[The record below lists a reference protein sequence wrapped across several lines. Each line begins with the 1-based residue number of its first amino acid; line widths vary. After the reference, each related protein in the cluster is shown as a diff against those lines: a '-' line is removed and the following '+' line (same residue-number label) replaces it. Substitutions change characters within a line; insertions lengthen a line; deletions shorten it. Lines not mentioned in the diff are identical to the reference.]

1 MAATFF
7 RVAEWWYFKYALGVW
22 MIFIKRRISQVS
34 GIALIVHGPSIWSTK
49 VPLSII
55 LLLWYHK
62 IIWEFFSNIPPYY
75 WVCAKICQY
84 WLLKNAKIIS
94 RILWRFIGKI
104 WKVYFSGEGIF
115 GWHNPKKCQNLKKKY
130 YSIPKRLLG
139 QTNNLYTYKGHIEH
153 VGFT

>member
-1 MAATFF
+1 MMVFQV
-7 RVAEWWYFKYALGVW
+7 R

-62 IIWEFFSNIPPYY
+62 IIWEFFPNIPPYY

-104 WKVYFSGEGIF
+104 WKVYFSGEIIF
-115 GWHNPKKCQNLKKKY
+115 EGQNPFHWHFFTDKSGNIEIFFWNNVVMIFKGARILEKKFHFCV
-130 YSIPKRLLG
+130 
-139 QTNNLYTYKGHIEH
+139 GH
-153 VGFT
+153 F